1 MEFVKSEIDCVEEVN
16 KQSAVLAVKELMDLQ
31 LALVGGG
38 MGDVVIA

>member
-1 MEFVKSEIDCVEEVN
+1 MEFLKTEIDCVEEAN
-16 KQSAVLAVKELMDLQ
+16 KQSAMLAIKELQDLQ